1 MRGIHPF
8 FGDRVLIPRIIPA
21 HAGNTQIGLSA
32 SHKKEDHPRSCGEYQ
47 QTRKP
52 SFKRKGSSPLM
63 RGIRSKSNGLI
74 WVSGIIPAHAGNTHR
89 IRWFCVGCEDHPRSC
104 GEYIKI
110 HVSIPRFRGSS
121 PLMRG
126 ILYRFVI
133 NVFRLGIIPAHAGNT
148 AKISCEPSTNRD
160 HPRSC
165 GEYAFTNQ
173 STDFP

>member
-1 MRGIHPF
+1 MRGIQSWK
-8 FGDRVLIPRIIPA
+8 DAIL
-21 HAGNTQIGLSA
+21 LSV
-32 SHKKEDHPRSCGEYQ
+32 R
-47 QTRKP
+47 
-52 SFKRKGSSPLM
+52 
-63 RGIRSKSNGLI
+63 
-74 WVSGIIPAHAGNTHR
+74 IIPAHAGNTHR

-148 AKISCEPSTNRD
+148 HLQTNQPIFHKD

-165 GEYAFTNQ
+165 GEYLFNFSYLNNAKGSSPLMRGIHFHPFFHSSSARIIPAHAGNTERYASRSCQ
-173 STDFP
+173 I